1 MAKKKAL
8 EAIKAYN
15 ILLNEEDDS
24 AEVNLYGEVV
34 TNRPTDWWT
43 GEPLEGLYIALDDF
57 LKDIDELKEKSSVVF
72 HINSPGGEVF
82 AGTAIYN
89 RMKQFKGTVTTVVD
103 GLAASAASIIA
114 QGATAGHRKVCNG
127 ALTMIHGA
135 SAMLFG
141 YYNAK
146 DMKEKIRQISA
157 VDKSMAEIY
166 ASCTGLEKDKV
177 MAMLTATTWMTSQDA
192 VDNNFAD
199 EIVDTDKQVD
209 MYLNEDKSFLT
220 VKGVSI
226 SVRGLFNLPDYIPV
240 QDEVTAGSVPDV
252 IDNKKEEDGGM
263 KSMDLKELREKYPEL
278 YAQIRNEAATE
289 TKKELQAESE
299 QAVKN
304 EIDRIRAID
313 EIAGKIADKQLVEN
327 AKYGEKK
334 MSAGDLALEALK
346 NQRDVGQKYL
356 DDLGKDTTDSGVG
369 DVTPTPNQGSL
380 SAEEQTAK
388 DIADGAALIAGDEAK
403 KEEKR

>member
-1 MAKKKAL
+1 MP
-8 EAIKAYN
+8 EFMNAYN

-57 LKDIDELKEKSSVVF
+57 LKDIDELKEKSNVVF

-89 RMKQFKGTVTTVVD
+89 RMKQFKGVVTTIVD

-146 DMKEKIRQISA
+146 DMKEKIRQINA
-157 VDKSMAEIY
+157 VDKSLAEIY
-166 ASCTGLEKDKV
+166 ASCTGLEKEKIT
-177 MAMLTATTWMTSQDA
+177 AMLTATTWMTSQEA
-192 VDNNFAD
+192 IDNGFAD
-199 EIVDTDKQVD
+199 EIVDTDKQVN
-209 MYLNEDKSFLT
+209 MCLNADKSFLT
-220 VKGVSI
+220 VKGISM
-226 SVRGLFNLPDYIPV
+226 SVRGLLNLPDYIPV
-240 QDEVTAGSVPDV
+240 QSKVTAGSDPDV
-252 IDNKKEEDGGM
+252 IASKNEENGGT
-263 KSMDLKELREKYPEL
+263 KSMDLKELQEKHPEL
-278 YAQIRNEAATE
+278 YAQIRNDAAAEA
-289 TKKELQAESE
+289 KKKMQEESE

-304 EIDRIRAID
+304 EIERIKAID

-334 MSAGDLALEALK
+334 MSAGDLALEALR
-346 NQRDVGQKYL
+346 NQQDAGQQYMK
-356 DDLGKDTTDSGVG
+356 DLAADTQASGVG
-369 DVTPTPNQGSL
+369 EVTPTPNNGLL
-380 SAEEQTAK
+380 SAEEQAAK
-388 DIADGAALIAGDEAK
+388 DIADGAALIAGEDAK

>member
-1 MAKKKAL
+1 MP
-8 EAIKAYN
+8 EFMNAYN

-57 LKDIDELKEKSSVVF
+57 LKDIDELKEKSNVVF

-89 RMKQFKGTVTTVVD
+89 RMKQFNGVVTTIVD

-135 SAMLFG
+135 STMLFG
-141 YYNAK
+141 YYNVK
-146 DMKEKIRQISA
+146 DMKEKIRQINA
-157 VDKSMAEIY
+157 VDKSLAEIY
-166 ASCTGLEKDKV
+166 ASCTGLEKEKIT
-177 MAMLTATTWMTSQDA
+177 AMLTATTWMTSQEA
-192 VDNNFAD
+192 IDNGFAD
-199 EIVDTDKQVD
+199 EIVDTDKQVN
-209 MYLNEDKSFLT
+209 MCLNADRSFLT
-220 VKGVSI
+220 VKGISM

-240 QDEVTAGSVPDV
+240 QSKVTAGSDPDV
-252 IDNKKEEDGGM
+252 IASKNEENGGT
-263 KSMDLKELREKYPEL
+263 KSMDLKELQEKHPEL
-278 YAQIRNEAATE
+278 YAQIRNDAAAEA
-289 TKKELQAESE
+289 KKKMQEESE

-304 EIDRIRAID
+304 EIERIKAID

-334 MSAGDLALEALK
+334 MSAGDLALEALR
-346 NQRDVGQKYL
+346 NQQDAGQQYMK
-356 DDLGKDTTDSGVG
+356 DLAADTQASGVG
-369 DVTPTPNQGSL
+369 EVTPTPNNGSL
-380 SAEEQTAK
+380 SAEEQAAK
-388 DIADGAALIAGDEAK
+388 DIADGAALIAGEDAK